1 MNQQPNT
8 VTTELVDQ
16 ITDKVNNPLTVIT
29 LIADELIRERPKDRK
44 LRQRQRLVIKQ
55 VHRIVRELKAILRIK
70 G

>member
-1 MNQQPNT
+1 MAQQPTT
-8 VTTELVDQ
+8 VTTDLVDK

-44 LRQRQRLVIKQ
+44 LRQRQRLVLKQ
-55 VHRIVRELKAILRIK
+55 VHRIVRELKTILKIR

>member
-1 MNQQPNT
+1 MAHQSYT
-8 VTTELVDQ
+8 VPDGLVER

-55 VHRIVRELKAILRIK
+55 VHRIVRELKTILRIR